1 MYIIVSLDEFEHSFS
16 SHYIHCI
23 TNDLETA
30 TRVFNGVD
38 RSTKAT
44 IILYHVDTT
53 IPWNNDIPFEIYGF
67 LNDDPHPMM
76 TIVQEWNVHS
86 DS

>member
-1 MYIIVSLDEFEHSFS
+1 MYIIVSLDKFEHSFS
-16 SHYIHCI
+16 SHYIHSI
-23 TNDLETA
+23 TTDLETA

-44 IILYHVDTT
+44 VDTT

-76 TIVQEWNVHS
+76 TIVHE
-86 DS
+86 